1 LSTKTVTG
9 HSHSIGRI
17 GGAVSVGTSTH
28 LRLDYNI
35 GASSWANAHGI
46 VNRLGKFQ
54 HVVFMHTKN
63 GLEYTTLK

>member
-1 LSTKTVTG
+1 V
-9 HSHSIGRI
+9 

-28 LRLDYNI
+28 LRVGYNKSF
-35 GASSWANAHGI
+35 SSWTQAHGI

-54 HVVFMHTKN
+54 HIVFFKTKD